1 MGDRWMMINFL
12 KSDGLTQLGNADSSA
27 QQNVSGISQET
38 DLKEKSKT
46 QMQYTLRVIAFEN
59 ETSSQFTFDL
69 NFNDLLTLMEGNIK
83 LLEDENTHD
92 LCQIL
97 LNNLTMIKREKVDKK
112 GNTVYEDVLI
122 VEHKVFFSERHRVV
136 YDKKNKHIM
145 AKYDKQR

>member
-1 MGDRWMMINFL
+1 
-12 KSDGLTQLGNADSSA
+12 
-27 QQNVSGISQET
+27 
-38 DLKEKSKT
+38 
-46 QMQYTLRVIAFEN
+46 MQYTLRVIAFEN

-112 GNTVYEDVLI
+112 GNAVHEDVLI
-122 VEHKVFFSERHRVV
+122 VEHKVFFSERHIAI